1 MKLKICGI
9 NDIDILQHACEAGL
23 DFVGFIMVN
32 ESPRNISNNFL
43 ASLESFNFL
52 STTPVF
58 VFVNPSVDEVKK
70 ITSNFENAILQ
81 FHGDEEDSFCRQ
93 FDQLFWK
100 TIRVKDSQ
108 SLEAINDFPSA
119 DAILLETFSQ
129 DAYGGTGKVFDWGLL
144 EKISVQRKFVLAGGI
159 NPKNI
164 KEAVSVDPWC
174 IDVNSGVESSVALKD
189 KALMLS
195 LIHISE
201 PTRPY

>member
-43 ASLESFNFL
+43 ASLEKFNFL

-70 ITSNFENAILQ
+70 ITSNFKNAILQ

-129 DAYGGTGKVFDWGLL
+129 GAYGGTGKVFDWGLL

-164 KEAVSVDPWC
+164 KEAISVDPWC

-189 KALMLS
+189 KALMDET
-195 LIHISE
+195 IKNFNNG
-201 PTRPY
+201 

>member
-9 NDIDILQHACEAGL
+9 NDIDILEHACEAGL

-119 DAILLETFSQ
+119 DAILLETFSH

-189 KALMLS
+189 KALMDE
-195 LIHISE
+195 IIKNINNG
-201 PTRPY
+201 

>member
-9 NDIDILQHACEAGL
+9 NDIDILQHACESGL

-189 KALMLS
+189 KALMDE
-195 LIHISE
+195 IIKNINNG
-201 PTRPY
+201 

>member
-9 NDIDILQHACEAGL
+9 NDIDILEHACEAGL

-43 ASLESFNFL
+43 ASLERFNFL

-164 KEAVSVDPWC
+164 KKAVSVDPWC
-174 IDVNSGVESSVALKD
+174 IDVNYGVESSVALKD
-189 KALMLS
+189 KALMDE
-195 LIHISE
+195 IIKNINNG
-201 PTRPY
+201 

>member
-9 NDIDILQHACEAGL
+9 NDIDILQHACKAGL

-189 KALMLS
+189 KALMDE
-195 LIHISE
+195 IIKNINNG
-201 PTRPY
+201 

>member
-9 NDIDILQHACEAGL
+9 NDIDILEHACEAGL

-174 IDVNSGVESSVALKD
+174 IDVNSGVESSLALKD
-189 KALMLS
+189 KT
-195 LIHISE
+195 LIAEIIKKFKNG
-201 PTRPY
+201 

>member
-43 ASLESFNFL
+43 ASLERFNFL

-144 EKISVQRKFVLAGGI
+144 EKISVKRKFVLAGGI

-189 KALMLS
+189 KALMDE
-195 LIHISE
+195 IIKNINNG
-201 PTRPY
+201 

>member
-9 NDIDILQHACEAGL
+9 NDIDILEHACEAGL

-43 ASLESFNFL
+43 ASLERFNFL

-189 KALMLS
+189 LS
-195 LIHISE
+195 LIHI
-201 PTRPY
+201 

>member
-9 NDIDILQHACEAGL
+9 NDIDILEHACEAGL

-43 ASLESFNFL
+43 ASLERFNFL

-189 KALMLS
+189 KALMDE
-195 LIHISE
+195 IIKNFNNG
-201 PTRPY
+201 

>member
-9 NDIDILQHACEAGL
+9 NDIDILEHACEAGL

-119 DAILLETFSQ
+119 YAILLETFSQ
-129 DAYGGTGKVFDWGLL
+129 DAYGGIGKVFDWGLL

-189 KALMLS
+189 KALMDE
-195 LIHISE
+195 IIKNINNG
-201 PTRPY
+201 

>member
-9 NDIDILQHACEAGL
+9 NDIDILQHACKAGL

-43 ASLESFNFL
+43 ASLESFDFL

-189 KALMLS
+189 KALMDE
-195 LIHISE
+195 IIKNINNG
-201 PTRPY
+201 

>member
-32 ESPRNISNNFL
+32 ESPRNISNSFL

-129 DAYGGTGKVFDWGLL
+129 DAYGGTGKVFDWSLL

-159 NPKNI
+159 NPQNI

-189 KALMLS
+189 KALMDE
-195 LIHISE
+195 IIKNINNG
-201 PTRPY
+201 

>member
-9 NDIDILQHACEAGL
+9 NDIDILEHACEAGL

-43 ASLESFNFL
+43 ASLERFNFL

-189 KALMLS
+189 KTLMDE
-195 LIHISE
+195 IIKNINNG
-201 PTRPY
+201 

>member
-43 ASLESFNFL
+43 ASLESFDFL

-189 KALMLS
+189 KALMDE
-195 LIHISE
+195 IIKNINNG
-201 PTRPY
+201 

>member
-32 ESPRNISNNFL
+32 ESPRNISNSFL
-43 ASLESFNFL
+43 ASLERFNFL

-129 DAYGGTGKVFDWGLL
+129 DTYGGTGKVFDWGLL

-189 KALMLS
+189 KALMDE
-195 LIHISE
+195 IIKNINNG
-201 PTRPY
+201 

>member
-9 NDIDILQHACEAGL
+9 NDIDILEHACEAGL

-189 KALMLS
+189 KALMDV
-195 LIHISE
+195 IIKNINNG
-201 PTRPY
+201 

>member
-9 NDIDILQHACEAGL
+9 NDIDILEHACEAGL

-43 ASLESFNFL
+43 ASLESFDFL

-174 IDVNSGVESSVALKD
+174 IDVNSGVESSIALKD
-189 KALMLS
+189 IT
-195 LIHISE
+195 LINQIIDIFNNG
-201 PTRPY
+201 

>member
-9 NDIDILQHACEAGL
+9 NDIDILEHACEAGL

-43 ASLESFNFL
+43 ASLERFNFL

-129 DAYGGTGKVFDWGLL
+129 DAYGGTGKVFDWDLL
-144 EKISVQRKFVLAGGI
+144 NNISLEQGYVLAGGI
-159 NPKNI
+159 NSENI
-164 KEAVSVDPWC
+164 KKAVSMNPWC

-189 KALMLS
+189 KALMDE
-195 LIHISE
+195 IIKNINNG
-201 PTRPY
+201 

>member
-23 DFVGFIMVN
+23 DFVGFIKVN

-189 KALMLS
+189 KALMDE
-195 LIHISE
+195 IIKNINNG
-201 PTRPY
+201 

>member
-43 ASLESFNFL
+43 ASLEKFNFL

-70 ITSNFENAILQ
+70 ITSNFKNEILQ
-81 FHGDEEDSFCRQ
+81 FHGDEEDSLCRQ

-129 DAYGGTGKVFDWGLL
+129 GAYGGTGKVFDWGLL

-164 KEAVSVDPWC
+164 KEAISVDPWC

-189 KALMLS
+189 KALMDET
-195 LIHISE
+195 IKNFNNG
-201 PTRPY
+201 

>member
-43 ASLESFNFL
+43 ASLERFNFL

-159 NPKNI
+159 NPQNI

-189 KALMLS
+189 KALMDE
-195 LIHISE
+195 IIKNINNG
-201 PTRPY
+201 

>member
-43 ASLESFNFL
+43 ASLERFNFL

-189 KALMLS
+189 KALMDET
-195 LIHISE
+195 IKNFNNG
-201 PTRPY
+201 

>member
-9 NDIDILQHACEAGL
+9 CDIDILQHACESGV
-23 DFVGFIMVN
+23 DFVGFIMAN
-32 ESPRNISNNFL
+32 ESPRKISDNFL
-43 ASLESFNFL
+43 ASLERFNFL

-174 IDVNSGVESSVALKD
+174 IDVNSGVESSLALKD
-189 KALMLS
+189 KT
-195 LIHISE
+195 LIAEIIKKFKNG
-201 PTRPY
+201 

>member
-9 NDIDILQHACEAGL
+9 NDIDILEHACEAGL

-189 KALMLS
+189 KALMDE
-195 LIHISE
+195 IIKNINNE
-201 PTRPY
+201 

>member
-43 ASLESFNFL
+43 ASLESFNFQ

-189 KALMLS
+189 KALMDE
-195 LIHISE
+195 IIKNINNG
-201 PTRPY
+201 